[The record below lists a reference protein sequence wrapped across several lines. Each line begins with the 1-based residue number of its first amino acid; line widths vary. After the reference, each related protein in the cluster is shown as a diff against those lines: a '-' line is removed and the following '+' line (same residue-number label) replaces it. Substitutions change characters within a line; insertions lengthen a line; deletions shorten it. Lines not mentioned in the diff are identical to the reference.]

1 MDEKIVKTV
10 TWSDAKALLSALASK
25 NLGRANNKRP
35 ADFCEFVVSY
45 PTVTRRRMVEF
56 LENVVLNNQLSD
68 VTSMATTA
76 EDSCLF
82 SAEHATAIEVMLR
95 HLNKLST
102 GGKLQSLWA
111 FLDDD
116 KKAIIHFINKGGWY
130 AEAFFCSPE
139 EFSVVHLMTSSRGE
153 KFFIPVAFVRDLSKL
168 AAKVSLTGNFCL
180 QDYLPR
186 TKFDFLSKGG
196 KNGKSEKN
204 GKNGKQHTEKKENP
218 HRQFRDGWDGL

>member
-25 NLGRANNKRP
+25 NLGRANNKKP

-45 PTVTRRRMVEF
+45 PTVTRRRMVDF

-82 SAEHATAIEVMLR
+82 SAEHVTAIEVMLR
-95 HLNKLST
+95 HLNKLNT

-130 AEAFFCSPE
+130 VEAFFCSPE

-153 KFFIPVAFVRDLSKL
+153 KFFIPVAFIKDLSKL

-186 TKFDFLSKGG
+186 TKFGFLSKGG
-196 KNGKSEKN
+196 KQSKSEKDGN
-204 GKNGKQHTEKKENP
+204 AGKHYTGRNR
-218 HRQFRDGWDGL
+218 HRHLRDGGDNL